1 LLDRKK
7 VVNAYR
13 VLFNTKDGRII
24 IKDLMKSVRLFAD
37 TGVMDTEEL
46 RQLEGAR
53 NEVRRIIKLA
63 HFTDEQIEALTEER
77 VHE

>member
-1 LLDRKK
+1 MLDRKK
-7 VVNAYR
+7 IANSYKAF
-13 VLFNTKDGRII
+13 FNTRDGRII
-24 IKDLMKSVRLFAD
+24 IKDLMKSVQFFAD

-63 HFTDEQIEALTEER
+63 HFTDQQIEALTEER
-77 VHE
+77 VDE